1 MKKIL
6 LSMVILFGGV
16 MFASASNDDNVGQQ
30 CRFQDSNK
38 DVHNGRIAERTY
50 DSGSSSGFN
59 AEGSVS
65 AKAKITKK
73 IEAGLSGSGSYETS
87 NSSSSS
93 LRRNECCTQT
103 RCSSDYKTDNG
114 GWSDKAKNYDPSW

>member
-16 MFASASNDDNVGQQ
+16 MVAGASNDDNVGQQ
-30 CRFQDSNK
+30 CRFK
-38 DVHNGRIAERTY
+38 VGEGVYNGRIAERTY

-93 LRRNECCTQT
+93 LRKNECCTQT